1 MGILKI
7 TQKLCSSTLEISSF
21 NALYDCQGHSNLACH
36 FHSRQSFHM
45 PNVGKPSAHPLNGTT
60 TIGFPRLGD
69 QEKYDIIVSMQC
81 NF

>member
-21 NALYDCQGHSNLACH
+21 NALYDCQGH

-45 PNVGKPSAHPLNGTT
+45 PNVGKPSTHPLNDTT
-60 TIGFPRLGD
+60 TVGFPRLGS
-69 QEKYDIIVSMQC
+69 QEKNDIIVNMRSDLQLS
-81 NF
+81 FI